1 MLLVLY
7 KNHPLSQ
14 SQLFAGHRA
23 LCDKLYELTQTKYKD
38 RSLIIL
44 AQDLVIGSFTNKNN
58 QNDPDLREYFQKQID
73 KEADEKKR
81 LA

>member
-1 MLLVLY
+1 M
-7 KNHPLSQ
+7 
-14 SQLFAGHRA
+14 
-23 LCDKLYELTQTKYKD
+23 
-38 RSLIIL
+38 
-44 AQDLVIGSFTNKNN
+44 GSFTNKNN